1 MNEELKEAHLQKSRD
16 AIIQIYETQ
25 EKIRSREVRD
35 KLDELLRAL
44 KNLKDT
50 QYLFDSG
57 EKELDKLYDTYIPY
71 FMLVIGNYQ
80 DLEAVGHDPAEV
92 EDVRNKLLKALD
104 TLIDAVNEI
113 NTILPQDE
121 ISDASAQA
129 KAEKWK
135 KEYDRLTKKP

>member
-16 AIIQIYETQ
+16 MIIQIYETQ

-35 KLDELLRAL
+35 KLDEVLRAL

-50 QYLFDSG
+50 QYLFGSG

>member
-35 KLDELLRAL
+35 KLDEVLRAL

-113 NTILPQDE
+113 NNILPQDE

>member
-1 MNEELKEAHLQKSRD
+1 
-16 AIIQIYETQ
+16 
-25 EKIRSREVRD
+25 
-35 KLDELLRAL
+35 
-44 KNLKDT
+44 
-50 QYLFDSG
+50 
-57 EKELDKLYDTYIPY
+57 
-71 FMLVIGNYQ
+71 MLVIGNYQ

>member
-35 KLDELLRAL
+35 KLDEVLRAL

-135 KEYDRLTKKP
+135 KEYDRQSAQ

>member
-16 AIIQIYETQ
+16 TIIQIYETQ

-35 KLDELLRAL
+35 KLDEVLRAL

>member
-16 AIIQIYETQ
+16 TIIQIYETQ

-35 KLDELLRAL
+35 KLDEVLRAL

-80 DLEAVGHDPAEV
+80 DLEAVGHDPSEV
-92 EDVRNKLLKALD
+92 EEVRTKLLKALD